1 MMKEFFVFEGTNPKR
16 SQFVK
21 LTNIVEKKKTKT
33 NKHEDEKKNLK
44 PGGNLS

>member
-21 LTNIVEKKKTKT
+21 LTNIVEKKNKQKQT
-33 NKHEDEKKNLK
+33 NMKMRRKI
-44 PGGNLS
+44 